1 MEAGDGIE
9 PSHGAFAEPGLT
21 TWLPR
26 RYHCWIII
34 LHTSSPATQ
43 WRVEGGRQGKC
54 FRVSSTHSQSDPGG
68 VIFTEMP
75 KGLVLRCGKSWV
87 PGKNPLRFT
96 GGDGNEVGIA
106 V

>member
-1 MEAGDGIE
+1 
-9 PSHGAFAEPGLT
+9 
-21 TWLPR
+21 
-26 RYHCWIII
+26 
-34 LHTSSPATQ
+34 
-43 WRVEGGRQGKC
+43 
-54 FRVSSTHSQSDPGG
+54 

>member
-26 RYHCWIII
+26 RYHCWIVI

-43 WRVEGGRQGKC
+43 WRVEGAGREMLPLY
-54 FRVSSTHSQSDPGG
+54 SSTRSQSDPGG
-68 VIFTEMP
+68 VTFTEMP

-87 PGKNPLRFT
+87 PGKNPIRFT